1 MAERTIIYWRD
12 IPAQAIV
19 GHGQEMQKRQLPERF
34 TLAVERA
41 AMRAGL
47 RDTDAYL
54 EQWRRGAPQPC
65 GEDLAAEA
73 DALLAEL
80 EARYDEARL
89 AVLVHAAGYDRPA
102 ER

>member
-12 IPAQAIV
+12 IPAQVNV
-19 GHGQEMQKRQLPERF
+19 GHGRGMQKRQLPERF
-34 TLAVERA
+34 ILAVERA
-41 AMRAGL
+41 AMQAGL
-47 RDTDAYL
+47 RETDAYL
-54 EQWRRGAPQPC
+54 GQWRRGAPQPC

-80 EARYDEARL
+80 EARYDDARL
-89 AVLVHAAGYDRPA
+89 TALVRAEGYDRPL